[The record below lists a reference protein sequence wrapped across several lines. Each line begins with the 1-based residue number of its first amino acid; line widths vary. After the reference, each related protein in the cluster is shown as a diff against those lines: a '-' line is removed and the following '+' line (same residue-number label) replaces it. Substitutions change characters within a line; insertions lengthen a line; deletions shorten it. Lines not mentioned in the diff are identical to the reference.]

1 MRKILALVGM
11 LTLSSCAT
19 SPILA
24 CSNQTLDGTLK
35 TISGGDTN
43 YEAWD
48 LNVGINKPAGI
59 PIKDHQP
66 ISKQAITKNN
76 LVVLAQ
82 TLAQKIMDKAKST
95 TNISWFD
102 ASLSEG
108 TKCYNFSIDNGT
120 TDNTTG
126 NKTWDVNGTTARIAV
141 DIIYQVG
148 VVAKDKTFQ
157 NQQQV
162 KVTFNLKCD
171 YTQSDYMVNTTV
183 ASITGIQNN
192 SLTVTIEDKDKP
204 KVGAT
209 FADLSTNL
217 QGSIKTELVKQTKN
231 NNPYVNIVA
240 TIKQGIANEV
250 VSDTLTIK
258 ITFNVQFQDSFIN
271 MANNSPYDNSVYPQT
286 TVNFVISYS

>member
-1 MRKILALVGM
+1 MRKILTLIGM

-48 LNVGINKPAGI
+48 LNVGVNKPTGK
-59 PIKDHQP
+59 PIKDQQP
-66 ISKQAITKNN
+66 IPSQTITKDK

-82 TLAQKIMDKAKST
+82 TLVQKIMDEAKST

-120 TDNTTG
+120 TDSTTG
-126 NKTWDVNGTTARIAV
+126 NKTWVVNGTTARIAV

-148 VVAKDKTFQ
+148 VVANDKTFQ

-183 ASITGIQNN
+183 ESITHIQNN

-204 KVGAT
+204 KVGTT

-231 NNPYVNIVA
+231 TNPYVNIVA
-240 TIKQGIANEV
+240 TIQQGITDEV
-250 VSDTLTIK
+250 VSDTFTIK

-271 MANNSPYDNSVYPQT
+271 MANPSPYDSTVYPQT
-286 TVNFVISYS
+286 TINFIVS